1 MKLYIC
7 GAGMTCPWPCRL
19 QGVRV
24 GGCRL
29 LWGWRLGRGPVL
41 SCFRRPPSLWATDLV
56 REAPVDRSSLA
67 NCWQAGACAGLIV
80 CQIKGWVPLQPTEAK
95 RATPGSGP
103 HDGGCGGSRGRGG
116 ARSAPR
122 GRGRSRGSVR
132 ADTWLSLQPLALYPQ
147 VAHAVGT
154 AGAPGAQLE
163 FAPAPGVRA
172 VLAGLLVFLEKL

>member
-19 QGVRV
+19 QGC
-24 GGCRL
+24 GSEAPGCSGAGA
-29 LWGWRLGRGPVL
+29 WAGAPFFPA
-41 SCFRRPPSLWATDLV
+41 SDAHPPLWATDLV
-56 REAPVDRSSLA
+56 REAPVDRPSLA

-95 RATPGSGP
+95 RETPGSGP